1 MLARPHS
8 FSVRPATM
16 YSTGINRSSTI
27 DLTRV
32 TAASVDSAGS
42 SFNLTID
49 TSLNPN
55 PPSLKITRLN
65 RLPKGAKMRV
75 PDDFIKVRGVAAT
88 VLMDTVYAKWQ
99 KAITDELA
107 AIQKAE
113 IERRSKIHK

>member
-1 MLARPHS
+1 
-8 FSVRPATM
+8 M
-16 YSTGINRSSTI
+16 YSTGLNRSSTI

-49 TSLNPN
+49 SNLNQN

-88 VLMDTVYAKWQ
+88 VLMDTVYVRWQ

-113 IERRSKIHK
+113 IERRAKIHK